1 MDHTLILIRCITLL
15 LRESQM
21 AINYNNS
28 SGLVK
33 EVLETITLPEQRA
46 SVSDPEKETLIG
58 LKHIAST
65 MLAGAQDQKYVTA
78 DLLQKTR
85 MYESSG
91 GSLYDTLK
99 EGIEGELSQD
109 DLATIC
115 LSIRRDLGNY
125 LRDLKAKGIIAKANQ
140 MVKYNP
146 EKIED
151 LNVFILKMINEL
163 EPYSTVVKE
172 RDPAVVSTVSI
183 NDLVGAASMFDEA
196 KELNDDRGIL
206 KTGWQGL
213 NRMLEGGFRRGYECV
228 IGALQHNYK
237 TGFTMQLFT
246 QVARYNKPYMVD
258 ETRKPLLLRISFE
271 DPLSLNLPFIY
282 RNLWE
287 LKYSEPAP
295 FDNVSGAEMA
305 KFIED
310 ELSVQGY
317 ECMFMHVNPSL
328 WTYRDVQNKIIE
340 LESQGYEIHL
350 LMLDYLAMLPTTG
363 CLEGGPM
370 GSAMRDMYRRMRNFC
385 SS

>member
-1 MDHTLILIRCITLL
+1 MDNNLTLIRCITLL

-21 AINYNNS
+21 EVNYNNS
-28 SGLVK
+28 TGLVK
-33 EVLETITLPEQRA
+33 EVVATIALPEQRA
-46 SVSDPEKETLIG
+46 GVTDHEKDTIIG
-58 LKHIAST
+58 LKSIAAT
-65 MLAGAQDQKYVTA
+65 MAACAEDQKYVIA
-78 DLLQKTR
+78 DLLQKMR
-85 MYESSG
+85 MYESAD

-99 EGIEGELSQD
+99 EGIEGDLSQD

-125 LRDLKAKGIIAKANQ
+125 LRDLKAKGIIQKANQ

-172 RDPAVVSTVSI
+172 RDPAIVSSVSV

-196 KELNDDRGIL
+196 KELNDERGIL

-213 NRMLEGGFRRGYECV
+213 NRMTGGGFRRGYECV

-237 TGFTMQLFT
+237 TGFTMQLFN
-246 QVARYNKPYMVD
+246 QIARHNKPYMVD
-258 ETRKPLLLRISFE
+258 EKRKPVLLRISFE

-287 LKYSEPAP
+287 IKYNEPAP
-295 FDNVSGAEMA
+295 FDNVTGETMA
-305 KFIED
+305 KFIEE
-310 ELSVQGY
+310 ELSVTGY
-317 ECMFMHVNPSL
+317 ECIFMHVNPSM

-340 LESQGYEIHL
+340 LESQGYEIHM

-363 CLEGGPM
+363 CLEGGPI
-370 GSAMRDMYRRMRNFC
+370 GSAMRDMFRRMRNFC